1 MMSILSA
8 QAIGEL
14 KRLSNR
20 TVSAA
25 GVASQGSL
33 NRQQMVELLQFA
45 TGNFPPRAHPI
56 KVLSLSALKLPKMIA
71 HGIAAFS
78 EGACVS
84 GVHKRLSLCG

>member
-1 MMSILSA
+1 MMSIHSA

-45 TGNFPPRAHPI
+45 TGNSPSKAHSFNFFPFLPSSYPRCSRRI
-56 KVLSLSALKLPKMIA
+56 L
-71 HGIAAFS
+71 AFP
-78 EGACVS
+78 ENACAS
-84 GVHKRLSLCG
+84 GVYKRLILCD